1 VSSVVVLNGGFVGE
15 NLFMA
20 VRDAVPTTCADA
32 DDAYFKLK

>member
-1 VSSVVVLNGGFVGE
+1 MSSVVVFNGGLVGE

-32 DDAYFKLK
+32 DDACIKAK